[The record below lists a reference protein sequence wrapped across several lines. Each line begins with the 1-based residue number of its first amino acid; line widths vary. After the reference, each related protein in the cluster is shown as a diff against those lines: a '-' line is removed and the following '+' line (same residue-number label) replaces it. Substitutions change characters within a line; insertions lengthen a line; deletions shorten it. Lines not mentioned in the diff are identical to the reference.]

1 MKVQALAG
9 DLDRKIDFV
18 VKLEEEVGMN
28 KLKVLERE
36 EEILATENKILQ
48 LTADLS
54 NKMDRVMTLE
64 EEVKAK
70 ERRVLDREEEI
81 LMVENSILEKVDLIL
96 TRQK

>member
-1 MKVQALAG
+1 MKVQALAAE
-9 DLDRKIDFV
+9 LDRKIDFV

-54 NKMDRVMTLE
+54 EKMDHVMKLE

-70 ERRVLDREEEI
+70 ERRVLDREDEI
-81 LMVENSILEKVDLIL
+81 LLVETPSLRKLI
-96 TRQK
+96 